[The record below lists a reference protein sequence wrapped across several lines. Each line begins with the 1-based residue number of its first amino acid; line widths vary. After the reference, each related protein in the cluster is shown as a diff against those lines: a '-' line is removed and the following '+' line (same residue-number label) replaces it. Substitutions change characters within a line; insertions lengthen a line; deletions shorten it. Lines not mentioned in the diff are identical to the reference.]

1 MAVTKRKP
9 LPPLE
14 ASRSEQDAYARM
26 SHGLQSTGVN
36 QGAATRNRATPPTTS
51 VPQPPSTPGT
61 APVEGSDSQTGQVQ
75 TPSGPVTV
83 VSVLDVGQC
92 KPGDQ
97 VSYSVLSVQNGQV
110 SLGNPLVLPGSGTPA
125 SATTGAS
132 GGLQ

>member
-26 SHGLQSTGVN
+26 SHGLQSTGTN
-36 QGAATRNRATPPTTS
+36 MGAATRNRWTPPQTVAPQ
-51 VPQPPSTPGT
+51 VPVGPGT
-61 APVEGSDSQTGQVQ
+61 ASVDGNTQQTGPVP
-75 TPSGPVTV
+75 TPSGPVAV
-83 VSVLDVGQC
+83 VSVLDVGAA
-92 KPGDQ
+92 KVGDQ
-97 VSYSVLSVQNGQV
+97 ISFSVMSIQNGQV
-110 SLGNPLVLPGSGTPA
+110 SLGNPLVLPGTPA